1 MTKDLPDWT
10 RSVSVQ
16 VDVNSPPTYWPGR
29 TFGYEDTSFVTGES
43 PRVLDVNADL
53 GRNAHDGYIVND
65 GAGDI
70 KIEFSDDGT
79 SWGGQHTLKK
89 DEIFDLF
96 MLDIAK
102 IRLTWVADCGYRVL
116 VV

>member
-1 MTKDLPDWT
+1 MTNDLPDWT

-16 VDVNSPPTYWPGR
+16 VDVNSPPNYWPGR
-29 TFGYEDTSFVTGES
+29 TKEYEDTSFVTGES
-43 PRVLDVNADL
+43 PRVLDVLTDL

-65 GAGDI
+65 GDGDVKVEI
-70 KIEFSDDGT
+70 SDDGT

-89 DEIFDLF
+89 DEWLPLF

-102 IRLTWVADCGYRVL
+102 IRLTWVADCGYRIM

>member
-1 MTKDLPDWT
+1 MINDLPDWT

-16 VDVNSPPTYWPGR
+16 VDAYAPPGYWPGR
-29 TFGYEDTSFVTGES
+29 TKAYEDASFVTGES
-43 PRVLDVNADL
+43 PRVLDVLTDL
-53 GRNAHDGYIVND
+53 GRNGHDGYLVND
-65 GAGDI
+65 GVGDI
-70 KIEFSDDGT
+70 KVELSDDGT
-79 SWGGQHTLKK
+79 TYGGQHTVKK

-102 IRLTWVADCGYRVL
+102 IRLTWVADCGYRGL